1 MKITVYTVTDCQF
14 SNQEKDYL
22 KTNNLNYEEKNLELN
37 KEWLAEMLAVSNN
50 FAGTPVTKIEKDDG
64 SIIVLKGFTKEEFD
78 QALNLTPQPDQAQ
91 TSTETQ
97 ASTVP
102 QPPTNE
108 QTPTNI
114 QPEPTQLSPSQNQPN
129 QTDSTTANEQLL
141 SNQPSIPSVEVPPQD
156 TQLNDVLKKLKEN
169 TNPPPTD
176 QTQNNNQSSPL
187 SNTNLPPIPDLNLN

>member
-156 TQLNDVLKKLKEN
+156 TQLNDVLNKLKEN